1 MEDLQTLLGPARLL
15 NLAEVLVAFFTVFVL
30 TSIITTVYRMTH
42 HGLSYSRVFVQAM
55 MLASITSCMM
65 IMVIGNNLARG
76 LGILGALAIIRFR
89 TPVRDPR
96 DMVFLFC
103 CLAVGIGCGARVFA
117 VATTGALFFS
127 SVALYLHWAPF
138 SARSEFEGL
147 LRFLLPAHSKSH
159 AQVQAIFSEHLSSAT
174 LIAVREAAQGELL
187 EYSYQT
193 RMLHADSQQMLMK
206 AIQSL
211 PDVEEPSLL
220 MQRSTVEI

>member
-1 MEDLQTLLGPARLL
+1 MEDLQVMLGPNQLL
-15 NLAEVLVAFFTVFVL
+15 NLTEVLVAFFAAFVL
-30 TSIITTVYRMTH
+30 SSIITTVYRWTH

-55 MLASITSCMM
+55 VLASITSCMM

-117 VATTGALFFS
+117 VATAGALFFS
-127 SVALYLHWAPF
+127 ASALYLHWAPF
-138 SARSEFEGL
+138 SSKSEFEGL
-147 LRFLLPAHSKSH
+147 LRFLLPPDSESH
-159 AQVQAIFSEHLSSAT
+159 QKLQSIFSEHLSSAT
-174 LIAVREAAQGELL
+174 LVAVREASQGDLL

-193 RMLHADSQQMLMK
+193 RLLNPDSQKLLMS
-206 AIQSL
+206 AILDL
-211 PDVEEPSLL
+211 PDVEEPTLL

>member
-1 MEDLQTLLGPARLL
+1 MEDLQTLLGPNRLL
-15 NLAEVLVAFFTVFVL
+15 NLSEVLVAFSMVFVL
-30 TSIITTVYRMTH
+30 SSIITTVYRMTH

-55 MLASITSCMM
+55 VLASITSCMM

-117 VATTGALFFS
+117 VASMGAIFFS
-127 SVALYLHWAPF
+127 GVALYLHWAPF
-138 SARSEFEGL
+138 SAKSEFEGL
-147 LRFLLPAHSKSH
+147 LRFLLPADSISH
-159 AQVQAIFSEHLSSAT
+159 DKLRLIFEEHLGSAT
-174 LIAVREAAQGELL
+174 LVAVREAAQGDLL

-193 RMLHADSQQMLMK
+193 RMLNADSQQRLMQ
-206 AIQSL
+206 AIHEL
-211 PDVEEPSLL
+211 PDVQEPSLL

>member
-1 MEDLQTLLGPARLL
+1 MEDLQTLLGPNRLL
-15 NLAEVLVAFFTVFVL
+15 NLSEVLVAFFTVFVL

-55 MLASITSCMM
+55 MLASITSSMM

-117 VATTGALFFS
+117 VATIGALFFS
-127 SVALYLHWAPF
+127 AVALYLHWAPF
-138 SARSEFEGL
+138 SAKSEFEGL
-147 LRFLLPAHSKSH
+147 LRFLLPPNSESH
-159 AQVQAIFSEHLSSAT
+159 KKVQAIFSDHLSSAT
-174 LIAVREAAQGELL
+174 LIAVREAAQGDLL

-193 RMLHADSQQMLMK
+193 RMLRADSQQMLMQ

-211 PDVEEPSLL
+211 PDVVEPSLL

>member
-1 MEDLQTLLGPARLL
+1 MEDLQTLLGPNRLL
-15 NLAEVLVAFFTVFVL
+15 NFAEVLVAFSAVFIL
-30 TSIITTVYRMTH
+30 SSILTTVYRITH

-55 MLASITSCMM
+55 ILASITSCMM

-117 VATTGALFFS
+117 VASAGALFFS
-127 SVALYLHWAPF
+127 AVALYLHWAPF
-138 SARSEFEGL
+138 SAKSEFEGL
-147 LRFLLPAHSKSH
+147 LRLLLPPDSKSH
-159 AQVQAIFSEHLSSAT
+159 TELQSIFEAHLSSAT
-174 LIAVREAAQGELL
+174 LVAVREAAQGDLL

-193 RMLHADSQQMLMK
+193 RMLNNESQHMLMS
-206 AIQSL
+206 AIQEL
-211 PDVEEPSLL
+211 PDVIEPSLL

>member
-1 MEDLQTLLGPARLL
+1 MEDLQTLLGPNRLL
-15 NLAEVLVAFFTVFVL
+15 NLSEVLVAFFAAFVL
-30 TSIITTVYRMTH
+30 SSIITAVYRMTH

-55 MLASITSCMM
+55 LLGSITACMM

-117 VATTGALFFS
+117 VASAGALFFS
-127 SVALYLHWAPF
+127 AVVLYLHWAPF
-138 SARSEFEGL
+138 SARGEFEGL
-147 LRFLLPAHSKSH
+147 LRFLLPPNSKSH
-159 AQVQAIFSEHLSSAT
+159 EKLQAIFEKHLSSAT
-174 LIAVREAAQGELL
+174 LVAVREASQGDLL

-193 RMLHADSQQMLMK
+193 RMLDADSQQGLME
-206 AIQSL
+206 AIHAL

>member
-1 MEDLQTLLGPARLL
+1 MESLQSLLGPNRLL
-15 NLAEVLVAFFTVFVL
+15 NLTEVLIAFCFVFVL
-30 TSIITTVYRMTH
+30 SSIIALVYRITH
-42 HGLSYSRVFVQAM
+42 QGFSYSRVFVQAM
-55 MLASITSCMM
+55 LLGAVTSCLM

-117 VATTGALFFS
+117 VASVGALFFS
-127 SVALYLHWAPF
+127 GVALYLHWAPF

-147 LRFLLPAHSKSH
+147 LRFLLPADSKSH
-159 AQVQAIFSEHLSSAT
+159 DKLKSIFAAHLKSAT
-174 LIAVREAAQGELL
+174 LVAVREAAQGDLL

-193 RMLHADSQQMLMK
+193 QLVRANSQQYLMEE
-206 AIQSL
+206 IRQL
-211 PDVEEPSLL
+211 PDIEEPNLL

>member
-1 MEDLQTLLGPARLL
+1 MEDLQTLLGPNRLL
-15 NLAEVLVAFFTVFVL
+15 NLTEVLVAFSAVFVL
-30 TSIITTVYRMTH
+30 SSIITTVYRMTH

-55 MLASITSCMM
+55 ILSSITSCMM

-117 VATTGALFFS
+117 VATAGALFFS
-127 SVALYLHWAPF
+127 AVALYLHWAPF
-138 SARSEFEGL
+138 SAKSEFEGL
-147 LRFLLPAHSKSH
+147 MRFLLPPQSKSH
-159 AQVQAIFSEHLSSAT
+159 EAIQAIFTSHLSSAT
-174 LIAVREAAQGELL
+174 LIAVREASQGDLL

-193 RMLHADSQQMLMK
+193 RMLRADSQQMLME
-206 AIQSL
+206 AIQQL
-211 PDVEEPSLL
+211 PDVVEPSLL

>member
-1 MEDLQTLLGPARLL
+1 MESMQQLLGPNRLL
-15 NLAEVLVAFFTVFVL
+15 NLTEVIVAFSFVFVL
-30 TSIITTVYRMTH
+30 SSVISTVYRMTH
-42 HGLSYSRVFVQAM
+42 HGFSYSRVFVQAM
-55 MLASITSCMM
+55 ILASITSCLM

-117 VATTGALFFS
+117 VASVGALFFS
-127 SVALYLHWAPF
+127 ATALYLHWAPF
-138 SARSEFEGL
+138 SAKSEFEGL
-147 LRFLLPAHSKSH
+147 LRFLLPPDSESH
-159 AQVQAIFSEHLSSAT
+159 DKLRAIFENHLKSAT
-174 LIAVREAAQGELL
+174 LIAVREAAQGDML

-193 RMLHADSQQMLMK
+193 RLLHADSQQDLLNEIRK
-206 AIQSL
+206 L
-211 PDVEEPSLL
+211 PEIEEPNLL

>member
-1 MEDLQTLLGPARLL
+1 MEDLQTLLGPNRLL

-55 MLASITSCMM
+55 ILASITSCMM

-117 VATTGALFFS
+117 VATAGALFFS
-127 SVALYLHWAPF
+127 AVALYLHWAPF

-147 LRFLLPAHSKSH
+147 LRFLLPPQSKSH
-159 AQVQAIFSEHLSSAT
+159 EQVQAIFSQHLSSAT
-174 LIAVREAAQGELL
+174 LVAVREAAQGDLL

-193 RMLHADSQQMLMK
+193 RMLRADSQQMLME
-206 AIQSL
+206 AIQAL
-211 PDVEEPSLL
+211 PDVAEPSLL

>member
-1 MEDLQTLLGPARLL
+1 MEDLQVLLGPSKLL
-15 NLAEVLVAFFTVFVL
+15 NFTEVIVAFCAAFILSSV
-30 TSIITTVYRMTH
+30 ITTVYRWTH
-42 HGLSYSRVFVQAM
+42 HGLSYSRIFVQGM
-55 MLASITSCMM
+55 VLASITSCMM

-117 VATTGALFFS
+117 VASAGALFFS
-127 SVALYLHWAPF
+127 AVALYLHWAPF
-138 SARSEFEGL
+138 SAKSEFEGL
-147 LRFLLPAHSKSH
+147 LRFLLPPDSESH
-159 AQVQAIFSEHLSSAT
+159 ERIHEIFAKHVSSAT
-174 LIAVREAAQGELL
+174 LVAVREASQGDLL

-193 RMLHADSQQMLMK
+193 RLLTSDSQKQLMN
-206 AIQSL
+206 AILDL
-211 PDVEEPSLL
+211 PDVVEPTIL

>member
-1 MEDLQTLLGPARLL
+1 MEDLQTLLGPNRLL
-15 NLAEVLVAFFTVFVL
+15 NLSEVLVAFTMVFVL
-30 TSIITTVYRMTH
+30 SSIITTVYRMTH

-55 MLASITSCMM
+55 VLSSITSCMM

-117 VATTGALFFS
+117 VASMGALFFS
-127 SVALYLHWAPF
+127 AVALYLHWAPF
-138 SARSEFEGL
+138 SAKSEFEGL
-147 LRFLLPAHSKSH
+147 LRFLLPADSTSH
-159 AQVQAIFSEHLSSAT
+159 EKLRAIFEEHLGSAT
-174 LIAVREAAQGELL
+174 LVAVREAAQGDLL

-193 RMLHADSQQMLMK
+193 RMLYADSQQSLMG
-206 AIQSL
+206 AIHQL
-211 PDVEEPSLL
+211 PDVKDPSLL

>member
-1 MEDLQTLLGPARLL
+1 MENLETLLGPSRLL
-15 NLAEVLVAFFTVFVL
+15 NLSEVLVAFFAVFVL
-30 TSIITTVYRMTH
+30 SSIITAVYRMTH

-55 MLASITSCMM
+55 ILGSITSCMM

-117 VATTGALFFS
+117 VASAGALFFS
-127 SVALYLHWAPF
+127 AVVLYLHWAPF
-138 SARSEFEGL
+138 SAKSEFEGL
-147 LRFLLPAHSKSH
+147 LRFLLPPNSKSH
-159 AQVQAIFSEHLSSAT
+159 EKLPEIFEAHLNSAT
-174 LIAVREAAQGELL
+174 LVAVREASQGDLL

-193 RMLHADSQQMLMK
+193 RMRHVDSQQGLME
-206 AIQSL
+206 AIHEL